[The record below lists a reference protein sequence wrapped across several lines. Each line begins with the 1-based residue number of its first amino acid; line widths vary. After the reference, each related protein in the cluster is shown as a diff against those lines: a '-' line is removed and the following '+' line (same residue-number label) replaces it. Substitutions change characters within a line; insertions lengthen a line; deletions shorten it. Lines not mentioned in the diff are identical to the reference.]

1 MFLLNGKVIQPG
13 SSFTDVNGTQYPPQ
27 WLYQTTLAEKQAI
40 GITEVP
46 DPVRADDR
54 FYWDGNLDN
63 PKDLKEL
70 KETYVKQVKE
80 TAGKLL
86 AQTDWQVLR
95 KFERS
100 LDIEPGVID
109 QRAYI
114 LAEVNR
120 LESEIKSASNVEAL
134 IQVLNDQKWEMNETD

>member
-1 MFLLNGKVIQPG
+1 MFLLDGKVIQPG
-13 SSFTDVNGTQYPPQ
+13 TQFTHNGITYPPQ

-54 FYWDGNLDN
+54 FYWDGDINN

-70 KETYVKQVKE
+70 KEYHIKQVKE

-114 LAEVNR
+114 LAEASR
-120 LESEIKSASNVEAL
+120 LEAEIKSASTVEAL
-134 IQVLNDQKWEMNETD
+134 IQVLNNQKWEM

>member
-13 SSFTDVNGTQYPPQ
+13 SSFTDINGTQYPPQ
-27 WLYQTTLAEKQAI
+27 WLYQTTLAEKNAI

-54 FYWDGNLDN
+54 FYWDGDITN

-70 KETYVKQVKE
+70 KENHVKQVKE

-86 AQTDWQVLR
+86 SQTDWQVIR

-114 LAEVNR
+114 IAEANR
-120 LESEIKSASNVEAL
+120 LEDEIKSANTVEAL
-134 IQVLNDQKWEMNETD
+134 ISVLNDQKWEM

>member
-27 WLYQTTLAEKQAI
+27 WLYQTTLAEKNAI

-54 FYWDGNLDN
+54 FYWDGDITN

-80 TAGKLL
+80 IAGTLL
-86 AQTDWQVLR
+86 SQTDWQVLR

-114 LAEVNR
+114 LAEANR
-120 LESEIKSASNVEAL
+120 LESEIKSAFNVEAL
-134 IQVLNDQKWEMNETD
+134 IQVLNDQKWEM

>member
-27 WLYQTTLAEKQAI
+27 WLYQTTLAQKQAI

-54 FYWDGNLDN
+54 FYWDGNIDN

-70 KETYVKQVKE
+70 KEYHIKQVKE

-114 LAEVNR
+114 LAEANR
-120 LESEIKSASNVEAL
+120 LESEIKSASNVETL
-134 IQVLNDQKWEMNETD
+134 ISVLNDQKWEM

>member
-1 MFLLNGKVIQPG
+1 MFLLDGKVIQPG
-13 SSFTDVNGTQYPPQ
+13 VPFTDKDGTQYPPQ
-27 WLYQTTLAEKQAI
+27 WLYQTTLAQKQAI

-46 DPVRADDR
+46 DPVYADPR
-54 FYWDGNLDN
+54 FYWDGDITK
-63 PKDLKEL
+63 PRDLKEL
-70 KETYVKQVKE
+70 KEYQVKQVKE

-109 QRAYI
+109 QRAYV
-114 LAEVNR
+114 LAEANR
-120 LESEIKSASNVEAL
+120 LETEIKSANTVEAL
-134 IQVLNDQKWEMNETD
+134 ILALNNQKWEM

>member
-1 MFLLNGKVIQPG
+1 MFLLDGKVIQPG
-13 SSFTDVNGTQYPPQ
+13 TQFTHNGITYPPQ
-27 WLYQTTLAEKQAI
+27 WLYQTTLAQKQAI
-40 GITEVP
+40 GITEIP

-54 FYWDGNLDN
+54 FYWNGDVNN

-70 KETYVKQVKE
+70 KANHIKQVKE
-80 TAGKLL
+80 TAGKIL
-86 AQTDWQVLR
+86 AQTDWQVIR

-114 LAEVNR
+114 IAEANR
-120 LESEIKSASNVEAL
+120 LESEIKSADTVEAL
-134 IQVLNDQKWEMNETD
+134 IKALNNQKWEM

>member
-70 KETYVKQVKE
+70 KEYHVKQVKE

-86 AQTDWQVLR
+86 SQTDWQVLR
-95 KFERS
+95 KFERA

-114 LAEVNR
+114 IAEANR
-120 LESEIKSASNVEAL
+120 LEDEIKSANTVEAL
-134 IQVLNDQKWEMNETD
+134 ISVLNNQKWEM

>member
-1 MFLLNGKVIQPG
+1 MFLLDGKVIQPG
-13 SSFTDVNGTQYPPQ
+13 TQFTHNGITYPPQ
-27 WLYQTTLAEKQAI
+27 WLYQTTLAQKQAI

-54 FYWDGNLDN
+54 FYWDGDINN

-70 KETYVKQVKE
+70 KEYHVKQIKE

-114 LAEVNR
+114 LAETNR
-120 LESEIKSASNVEAL
+120 LESEIKSASTVEAL
-134 IQVLNDQKWEMNETD
+134 IEALNNQKWEM

>member
-1 MFLLNGKVIQPG
+1 MFLLDGKVIQPG
-13 SSFTDVNGTQYPPQ
+13 TQFTHNGITYPPQ
-27 WLYQTTLAEKQAI
+27 WLYQTTLAQKQAI

-54 FYWDGNLDN
+54 FYWDGDINN

-70 KETYVKQVKE
+70 KEYHIKQVKE

-86 AQTDWQVLR
+86 SQTDWQVIR

-114 LAEVNR
+114 LAETNR
-120 LESEIKSASNVEAL
+120 LESEIKSASTVETLIEAL
-134 IQVLNDQKWEMNETD
+134 NNQKWEM

>member
-1 MFLLNGKVIQPG
+1 MFLLEGKVIQPG
-13 SSFTDVNGTQYPPQ
+13 TQFTHNGITYPPQ

-54 FYWDGNLDN
+54 FYWDGDINN

-70 KETYVKQVKE
+70 KEYHIKQVKE

-114 LAEVNR
+114 LAEASR
-120 LESEIKSASNVEAL
+120 LEAEIKSASTVEAL
-134 IQVLNDQKWEMNETD
+134 IQVLNNQKWEM

>member
-27 WLYQTTLAEKQAI
+27 WLYQTTLAQKQAI

-54 FYWDGNLDN
+54 FYWDGDINN

-70 KETYVKQVKE
+70 KEYHIKQVKE

-86 AQTDWQVLR
+86 SQTDWQVLR

-114 LAEVNR
+114 LAETNR

-134 IQVLNDQKWEMNETD
+134 IQVLNDQKWEM

>member
-27 WLYQTTLAEKQAI
+27 WLYQTTLAEKNAI

-54 FYWDGNLDN
+54 FYWDGDITN

-80 TAGKLL
+80 TAGTLL
-86 AQTDWQVLR
+86 SQTDWQVLR

-114 LAEVNR
+114 LAEANR

-134 IQVLNDQKWEMNETD
+134 IQVLNDQKWEM

>member
-13 SSFTDVNGTQYPPQ
+13 SSFTDINGTQYPPQ
-27 WLYQTTLAEKQAI
+27 WLYQTTLAEKNAI

-70 KETYVKQVKE
+70 KESHVKQVKE

-86 AQTDWQVLR
+86 SQTDWQVIR

-114 LAEVNR
+114 IAEANR
-120 LESEIKSASNVEAL
+120 LEDEIKSANTVEAL
-134 IQVLNDQKWEMNETD
+134 ISVLNDQKWEM

>member
-1 MFLLNGKVIQPG
+1 MFLLDGKVIQPG
-13 SSFTDVNGTQYPPQ
+13 TTFTDSNGVTYPPQ

-54 FYWDGNLDN
+54 FYWDGDINN
-63 PKDLKEL
+63 PKDLKVL
-70 KETYVKQVKE
+70 KEDYTKQIKE

-86 AQTDWQVLR
+86 AQTDWQVIR
-95 KFERS
+95 KFERG

-109 QRAYI
+109 QRAYVI
-114 LAEVNR
+114 AETNR
-120 LESEIKSASNVEAL
+120 LEAEIKSAATVEAL
-134 IQVLNDQKWEMNETD
+134 IEVLNNQKWEM